1 MDQAMLRAEE
11 NNSVLLRG
19 ELLEGPVFSHENHG
33 KRFDQLTLSV
43 MRLSGVRDDIHVI
56 VQEELLA
63 GQDFAPGTMLEAEG
77 QIRSYNNR
85 TGQGRRLV
93 ITVYA
98 QRLEETQEE
107 PENQVYLQG
116 RICREPVYRRTPL
129 GREIADVM
137 LAVERKYGR
146 VDYLPCILW
155 GSLARMAADCPKGT
169 ELWLRGRLQSRTYVK
184 QLETGSE
191 ERTAFE
197 VSAITADLLD

>member
-11 NNSVLLRG
+11 NNCVLLRG
-19 ELLEGPVFSHENHG
+19 ELLEAPVFSHENHG
-33 KRFDQLTLSV
+33 RRFDRLVLSV
-43 MRLSGVRDDIHVI
+43 MRLSGVRDEINVI
-56 VQEELLA
+56 AQEELLQ
-63 GQDFAPGTMLEAEG
+63 GLELEPGVVLEAEG
-77 QIRSYNNR
+77 QVRSYNNR

-98 QRLEETQEE
+98 QRLEISREE

-146 VDYLPCILW
+146 MDYLPCILW
-155 GSLARMAADCPKGT
+155 GSLARMAADCPRGT
-169 ELWLRGRLQSRTYVK
+169 ELWIQGRLQSRTYVK
-184 QLETGSE
+184 QLDEGCE
-191 ERTAFE
+191 ERTAYE
-197 VSAITADLLD
+197 VSAITADLVR